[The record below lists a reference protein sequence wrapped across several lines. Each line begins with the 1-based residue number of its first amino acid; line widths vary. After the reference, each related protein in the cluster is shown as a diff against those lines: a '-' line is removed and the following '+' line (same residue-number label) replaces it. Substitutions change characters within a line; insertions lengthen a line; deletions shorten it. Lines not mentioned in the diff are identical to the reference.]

1 MADEAGERK
10 VEPWAEYLAR
20 RMMVG
25 DLRAAGDYTA
35 GAQAEAAKEAE
46 KEPGNQRMRIDVYA
60 KPTF

>member
-1 MADEAGERK
+1 MADEPKA
-10 VEPWAEYLAR
+10 VESWAEYLTR
-20 RMMVG
+20 RMMLG

-35 GAQAEAAKEAE
+35 GAQADAAKEAE